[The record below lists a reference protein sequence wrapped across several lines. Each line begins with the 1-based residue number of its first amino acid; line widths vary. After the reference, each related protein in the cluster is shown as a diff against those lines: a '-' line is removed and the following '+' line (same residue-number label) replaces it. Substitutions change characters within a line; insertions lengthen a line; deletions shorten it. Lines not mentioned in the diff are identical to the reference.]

1 MVEFVYFFQRRLINN
16 KGFLV
21 NLFGEDINGQNVE
34 HLTYFKS
41 AAAGEVIADSP
52 KGNPSTWND
61 VDAVWGA
68 LYMLPKQ
75 CNSQFIVPSLW
86 CYI

>member
-1 MVEFVYFFQRRLINN
+1 MSYQQERFSCQLFQEAVE
-16 KGFLV
+16 
-21 NLFGEDINGQNVE
+21 GQNVE
-34 HLTYFKS
+34 NLTSFGS

-52 KGNPSTWND
+52 KDEPSTSND

>member
-1 MVEFVYFFQRRLINN
+1 MSHQQERFSCQ
-16 KGFLV
+16 
-21 NLFGEDINGQNVE
+21 LFRKAAEGQNIEIV
-34 HLTYFKS
+34 TYFKS